1 MMEFLKGPIE
11 TVFSPVG
18 IAVILTGA
26 GIILS
31 FTRRWRRAGTRV
43 LISGALLFLILLLTP
58 ISQYLMLGL
67 EKHYQPLLR
76 PPKSAG
82 IDTIVVLAGYAEE
95 NRSFPITTVLSERT
109 ICSMAEGLR
118 LYRITPGAK
127 LILSGGVVHEGDRP
141 VAASMSD
148 FAQQMGVSPEDIVV
162 EGKSRTTY
170 ENLVEVQ
177 KIIAAKQFILVAQ
190 ACDLMRAMAVARKLG
205 MNPIAAPACYRALP
219 HHTDGEGRFFEAILH
234 PSTENLFMI
243 QWAWHEYLG
252 YVWYRLLGRV

>member
-76 PPKSAG
+76 PPKS
-82 IDTIVVLAGYAEE
+82 
-95 NRSFPITTVLSERT
+95 
-109 ICSMAEGLR
+109 
-118 LYRITPGAK
+118 
-127 LILSGGVVHEGDRP
+127 SG
-141 VAASMSD
+141 
-148 FAQQMGVSPEDIVV
+148 
-162 EGKSRTTY
+162 T
-170 ENLVEVQ
+170 
-177 KIIAAKQFILVAQ
+177 
-190 ACDLMRAMAVARKLG
+190 
-205 MNPIAAPACYRALP
+205 
-219 HHTDGEGRFFEAILH
+219 
-234 PSTENLFMI
+234 
-243 QWAWHEYLG
+243 
-252 YVWYRLLGRV
+252 LL